1 MDVASER
8 NRRIQI
14 HRRHGIAERRCLQFR
29 HHEIHAMFEELI
41 HRPWSTA
48 RWNPPVDVREDKDS
62 FLIEMDLPGVKA
74 EDIQVVVEGKTISI
88 DGRRQLG
95 QCDAATTHLCE
106 RPDGRFT
113 RVFEFE
119 GQIDNDQ
126 IESRW
131 QDGVLTVTVPKT
143 KTKG

>member
-1 MDVASER
+1 MDVAGER

-14 HRRHGIAERRCLQFR
+14 HRRHGVAARRCLQFH

-41 HRPWSTA
+41 HRPWSTV
-48 RWNPPVDVREDKDS
+48 RWNPPVDVRENQDA
-62 FLIEMDLPGVKA
+62 FVLEMDLPGVKA
-74 EDIQVVVEGKTISI
+74 EEIQVLVDGKTISI
-88 DGRRQLG
+88 EGRRQLA
-95 QCDAATTHLCE
+95 QCDEATTHLCE

-113 RVFEFE
+113 RAFEFE
-119 GQIDNDQ
+119 GEIDNEG

-143 KTKG
+143 KTRG